1 MQKIIGCVWR
11 FCEKSLVK
19 SSFYELQKNKTVV
32 HQRIKSNAL
41 GRQEDKN
48 TNIVLDRAVVC
59 VTR

>member
-32 HQRIKSNAL
+32 HQRIKSNA
-41 GRQEDKN
+41 
-48 TNIVLDRAVVC
+48 
-59 VTR
+59 